1 MHFKGLWISL
11 SSREFQYIREMKIM
25 STALYRES
33 VIEKLAENQQQLTL
47 KDIKRYIFYISNS
60 VVLLSLRE
68 NLLSN
73 KEHIALIID
82 EYGGMYGIT
91 TIEDIIETLLG
102 LKIVY
107 EKDTVSDMQAFA
119 RERWKARQTKY
130 NLLKKSTRSR
140 LAVKPNKH
148 IS

>member
-1 MHFKGLWISL
+1 
-11 SSREFQYIREMKIM
+11 M

-60 VVLLSLRE
+60 VVLFSLRE

-102 LKIVY
+102 LKIVD